1 VLAVALPQNTG
12 KEYYYD
18 TQPNTSQLIWPQGT
32 QPSAAFSQVVADLG
46 FLQVKSGQAAMRV
59 PSENSTTQRKVL
71 PLGSPAPPKYSDNQP
86 KEVKRPDMK
95 DYEEVLSSSMFLAP
109 GVVF

>member
-1 VLAVALPQNTG
+1 
-12 KEYYYD
+12 
-18 TQPNTSQLIWPQGT
+18 
-32 QPSAAFSQVVADLG
+32 VVADLG
-46 FLQVKSGQAAMRV
+46 FPEVKSGHAAMRV

-71 PLGSPAPPKYSDNQP
+71 PMGSPAPPKYLDNQP

-109 GVVF
+109 GVFF